1 MPITRVFVEYGPG
14 NEPIKRHEVTMP
26 SVPEHDFY
34 RQTVSFD
41 AFRNFTGKI
50 CQKTSV
56 LTFHYKDEETIK
68 LNEESKARFIEKYGK
83 GKVIE
88 GWITPMELPGVY
100 HPSIWAFYKYIGY
113 DYKKKKLNAN

>member
-1 MPITRVFVEYGPG
+1 MPKTRIFVEYGPG

-41 AFRNFTGKI
+41 AFRNFVAKV
-50 CQKTSV
+50 CAKTDR
-56 LTFHYKDEETIK
+56 LTYYYKDEFSLKCE
-68 LNEESKARFIEKYGK
+68 EESKARFIEEYGDKVK
-83 GKVIE
+83 GWLIA
-88 GWITPMELPGVY
+88 TDLPGIS
-100 HPSIWAFYKYIGY
+100 HASLWDFYKYIGY